1 MKMTQ
6 YMPMSPPLQPGK
18 TGAASLACVVAATLW
33 GLFWYPLR
41 LLEGMGWH
49 GLWSALALY
58 CVASVAIALPVW
70 RGRDRCRQNWPGLAL
85 LGLFAGGA
93 NLAFILAVLEGEVV
107 RVLLLFY
114 LSPVWAILL
123 ARLILQERLAR
134 TGALALVIAMTGA
147 VLMLWQADSG
157 AGRGLNPADL
167 YALAAGLCFALS
179 NIVVRGLA
187 AVPLDLKIG
196 AAYAG
201 VIALAL
207 IAIIAA
213 GIAPPMVTANS
224 ALLVLLLGCPLL
236 YVMMWTA
243 QYGVTHLPIQRS
255 SILFLLE
262 IVAGALSAAWLTDET
277 LTRREY
283 LGGVLVV
290 SAGLLSVFGRRT

>member
-6 YMPMSPPLQPGK
+6 YRPMRSPLQPRK
-18 TGAASLACVVAATLW
+18 TGAASLACVVAAILW

-58 CVASVAIALPVW
+58 GVASVVIALPVW
-70 RGRDRCRQNWPGLAL
+70 RGRECCRQNWPGLAL
-85 LGLFAGGA
+85 LGLFAGCT

-114 LSPVWAILL
+114 LSPIWAILL
-123 ARLILQERLAR
+123 ARIILRERLAR
-134 TGALALVIAMTGA
+134 AGALALVIAMTGA
-147 VLMLWQADSG
+147 ALMLWQADIG
-157 AGRGLNPADL
+157 AGRGLSPADL

-179 NIVVRGLA
+179 NIVVRGMG

-207 IAIIAA
+207 IAIVAA
-213 GIAPPMVTANS
+213 GIAPPAVTLNS

-236 YVMMWTA
+236 YIMMWTA

-262 IVAGALSAAWLTDET
+262 IVAGAVSAAWLTDET

-290 SAGLLSVFGRRT
+290 SAGLLSVLGRRT